1 MERAFASAL
10 LRSSRT
16 SCSSPA
22 SASPSSCR
30 GGTLISRLNCPT
42 SVAQSGS
49 AISASTSA
57 FRMDGTP
64 RSSTRLSSI
73 SWPTRVRSVSNRRS
87 RSIRANTSSE
97 RRTLSRY
104 LRRSSPLIL
113 IAWMSRPMTAST
125 STSVL
130 VAHPQIKE
138 PPQVRDELVV
148 LVFRVRR
155 FDRLDQQLVEVG
167 AGHPVQDDLVQAR
180 HPARAEVVVAR
191 RVEVL
196 VGQRPVP
203 RQLFLVGQV
212 GVIGDGEEPV
222 GLQVQPGL
230 PPGHQSE

>member
-1 MERAFASAL
+1 MERALASAL

-22 SASPSSCR
+22 SASPSSSR

-42 SVAQSGS
+42 SVAQRGS

-64 RSSTRLSSI
+64 RSSVRLSSI
-73 SWPTRVRSVSNRRS
+73 SWPTRVRSASNRRS

-113 IAWMSRPMTAST
+113 IAWMSRPMAASIRT
-125 STSVL
+125 L

-138 PPQVRDELVV
+138 PAQVRDELVV
-148 LVFRVRR
+148 LVFWVRGL
-155 FDRLDQQLVEVG
+155 DRLDQQLVEVG
-167 AGHPVQDDLVQAR
+167 AGHPVQDDLVKVR
-180 HPARAEVVVAR
+180 HPARAEVVVAG

-196 VGQRPVP
+196 VGQRLVP
-203 RQLFLVGQV
+203 R
-212 GVIGDGEEPV
+212 
-222 GLQVQPGL
+222 
-230 PPGHQSE
+230 